1 VCGWCVAGGD
11 GAELEE
17 QWRAYFELYGS
28 GACMMI
34 TPELKHLVRLGI
46 PSSMR
51 AQRTSYAA
59 TPDTHTP
66 LQRGVCSARWC
77 GGAVVRVG

>member
-1 VCGWCVAGGD
+1 MRGWWLVRGGD

-59 TPDTHTP
+59 TSTHTHTPP
-66 LQRGVCSARWC
+66 LQRGVRC
-77 GGAVVRVG
+77 V